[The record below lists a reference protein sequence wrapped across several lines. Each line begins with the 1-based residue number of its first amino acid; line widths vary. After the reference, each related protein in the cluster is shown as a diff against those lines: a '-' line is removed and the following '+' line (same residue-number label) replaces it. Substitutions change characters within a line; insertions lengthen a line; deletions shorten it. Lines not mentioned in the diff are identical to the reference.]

1 MAVRLFL
8 LQRSPQKGMERLGGH
23 ILLSARVSMKVF
35 YDFITVVY
43 LELKKEVN
51 VCVLSLG
58 ILPI

>member
-1 MAVRLFL
+1 ML
-8 LQRSPQKGMERLGGH
+8 
-23 ILLSARVSMKVF
+23 ILILEVVSTSVFNLRAIMKVF